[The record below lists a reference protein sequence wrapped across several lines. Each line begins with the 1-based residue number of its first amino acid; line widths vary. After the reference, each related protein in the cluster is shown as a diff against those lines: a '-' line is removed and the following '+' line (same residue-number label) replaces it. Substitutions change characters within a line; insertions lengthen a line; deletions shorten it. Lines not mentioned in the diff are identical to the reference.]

1 MNIKEWKEWVTSNMK
16 RSKVWR
22 QVKMQKKQHTNFEQ
36 EEDIFMGDKDLSSE
50 KKMSEYAPSSKN
62 HIQRQQ
68 HSVL

>member
-1 MNIKEWKEWVTSNMK
+1 MANQPKIISRFSDQGE
-16 RSKVWR
+16 KVWR